1 MIVTIQ
7 KAVELTGKS
16 RSTITRY
23 ISTGKLSRSDLGLD
37 TSELL
42 RVFGPFKSE
51 HDTPRPTQLT
61 DSVTTH
67 APEREAWLMQQIESL
82 QRQLVE
88 QKTEYLERERRLMAL
103 LEHQSGIADAPKKSW
118 FDRFK

>member
-1 MIVTIQ
+1 MIVSIQ

-23 ISTGKLSRSDLGLD
+23 IAKGKLSRDELGLD

-42 RVFGPFKSE
+42 RVFGAFKQPSDISNNTSLPE
-51 HDTPRPTQLT
+51 
-61 DSVTTH
+61 SVTTH
-67 APEREAWLMQQIESL
+67 AQDREVWLMNQVESL

-88 QKTEYLERERRLMAL
+88 QKAEYLEREKRLMAL
-103 LEHQSGIADAPKKSW
+103 LEHQSGVADASKKSW